1 MAEKDSK
8 NKLSKKDIEK
18 KRKDDI
24 EREAQIRAKEREYI
38 SKLKKAAEEKA
49 KKDAKNKSKFSKN
62 SYFFSFKYQIDE
74 HAGDKIFQFTDFDG
88 KKNKEYE
95 IINKKDKVIYLN
107 DDHPNHMKKGI
118 VTKVNIIGNNVK
130 FTVVFDDPPF
140 VGI

>member
-1 MAEKDSK
+1 M
-8 NKLSKKDIEK
+8 K

-88 KKNKEYE
+88 KKIKN
-95 IINKKDKVIYLN
+95 
-107 DDHPNHMKKGI
+107 
-118 VTKVNIIGNNVK
+118 TK
-130 FTVVFDDPPF
+130 
-140 VGI
+140 